1 MCAFTVT
8 DPNMT
13 HYLHKHTYTHSDSD
27 CKPGLGGGG
36 GEGGTQD
43 KRGAVNAFS
52 ISSLCKEGGEK
63 AEEAHKVNIIKKK
76 HNRRQ
81 VKG

>member
-1 MCAFTVT
+1 
-8 DPNMT
+8 MT

-27 CKPGLGGGG
+27 CKPALGGGG

-52 ISSLCKEGGEK
+52 IS
-63 AEEAHKVNIIKKK
+63 
-76 HNRRQ
+76 
-81 VKG
+81 